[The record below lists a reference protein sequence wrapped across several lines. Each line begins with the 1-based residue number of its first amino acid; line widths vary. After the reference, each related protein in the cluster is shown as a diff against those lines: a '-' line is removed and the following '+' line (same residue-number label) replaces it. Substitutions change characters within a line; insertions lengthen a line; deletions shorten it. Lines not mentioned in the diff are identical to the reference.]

1 MHIGEGLGKWVLCG
15 LGFLPWNAEVWN
27 FDLVLLEF
35 GLKSNLI
42 MDDYE
47 LWWWWWLNLFWISDA
62 YQRGLGQVGQAWPWI
77 FLSRWTFGPPS
88 AIVGTNLSQFFAWDV
103 HILTHMSRHVSAL
116 VCLCPLR
123 LILGTPECRRC
134 PMAPNSFCHISIK
147 TFSTFPHGLPAHPFV
162 ICICL
167 IWYSPG
173 HTVKSQ
179 QLCRILL
186 LCMCPS

>member
-1 MHIGEGLGKWVLCG
+1 MRRFEILIWSCWMIMMMMMTKSVLDIWCISERTWTSGSSMALNFFVEMEG
-15 LGFLPWNAEVWN
+15 
-27 FDLVLLEF
+27 
-35 GLKSNLI
+35 
-42 MDDYE
+42 
-47 LWWWWWLNLFWISDA
+47 
-62 YQRGLGQVGQAWPWI
+62 
-77 FLSRWTFGPPS
+77 WTFGPPS
-88 AIVGTNLSQFFAWDV
+88 AIVGTDLSQFFAWDV

-173 HTVKSQ
+173 QTVKSQ